1 MSRPGI
7 HFPYCNYPDLGQQV
21 KQNLSGSFCSQRKER
36 LISRERSFLSHPVH
50 TEDVFKTYISR
61 KDYVPSHLSLLSQ
74 EGAQSG
80 SLEQDAWT
88 SDDSSKRRTGSWTL
102 EEIHPPLWTAN
113 IPDNIIVLSAVIN
126 ASQMA
131 ILSSCCVARLFP
143 RAGAIFPISTKN
155 IFNFQI
161 KIYKDSKTGR
171 KAWTQTAN
179 EQNCSWQS
187 TAEGRELIMQYQDH
201 KSISDTLDI
210 KKQCSSSCCVD

>member
-7 HFPYCNYPDLGQQV
+7 HFPYCNYQILGSKSNWV
-21 KQNLSGSFCSQRKER
+21 SQAPFVVRGETHFQGAI
-36 LISRERSFLSHPVH
+36 LPVPPCAD
-50 TEDVFKTYISR
+50 TKDVFKIYISR
-61 KDYVPSHLSLLSQ
+61 RDYVPSHLSLLPH

-80 SLEQDAWT
+80 SSEQDAWT
-88 SDDSSKRRTGSWTL
+88 SDDSSSKRLTSSWTL
-102 EEIHPPLWTAN
+102 EEIHPPLWTVN
-113 IPDNIIVLSAVIN
+113 IPDNITVLSAVIN

-131 ILSSCCVARLFP
+131 ILSSYCVACLFP
-143 RAGAIFPISTKN
+143 KAGAIFPISTKN

-161 KIYKDSKTGR
+161 KIYKDSKTGG

-201 KSISDTLDI
+201 KSISDSLDI
-210 KKQCSSSCCVD
+210 KKQYSSSCCVD

>member
-1 MSRPGI
+1 MGLCPSTP
-7 HFPYCNYPDLGQQV
+7 
-21 KQNLSGSFCSQRKER
+21 LSAV
-36 LISRERSFLSHPVH
+36 SRECPVRQLRARCLNFRWQH
-50 TEDVFKTYISR
+50 FKEMNC
-61 KDYVPSHLSLLSQ
+61 LLNTW
-74 EGAQSG
+74 G
-80 SLEQDAWT
+80 DP
-88 SDDSSKRRTGSWTL
+88 
-102 EEIHPPLWTAN
+102 PPLWTVN

-143 RAGAIFPISTKN
+143 KAGAIFPISTKN

-187 TAEGRELIMQYQDH
+187 TAERRELIMQYQNH

-210 KKQCSSSCCVD
+210 KKQYSSSCCVD